1 MSAVVPVPDPG
12 AEEQPVEG
20 SAGKA
25 SPCLAL
31 VPRPHDRTLAEDL
44 RQALERDEIVPHYQ
58 PILRARTGNV
68 VGYEAL
74 ARWTHE
80 ERGPVWPDE
89 FIPVAHEAGLIGKL
103 GQSMLRVA
111 CNWAAAR
118 PEQPAISVN
127 VGAEHLVSAS
137 FVDDVEAALKA
148 SGLPGHRLRLEL
160 TEHTALVDEDV
171 AVDALRAVAAQ
182 GVHVELDDF
191 GTGYSAISLITR
203 LPLST
208 IKLDR
213 SLIADFCDDSARVR
227 VVRSLV
233 DLGHGLG
240 LKVTAEGIE
249 TEREWRAVVE
259 QEADYVQ
266 GYYFG
271 RPEASP
277 PVPTMPCAEA

>member
-1 MSAVVPVPDPG
+1 MSAVVPMPEPG
-12 AEEQPVEG
+12 AEEQPQEA

-25 SPCLAL
+25 PPCLAL
-31 VPRPHDRTLAEDL
+31 VPRPQDRTLAEDL

-68 VGYEAL
+68 IGYEAL

-80 ERGPVWPDE
+80 ERGPVWPDQ

-111 CNWAAAR
+111 CKWAAAR
-118 PEQPAISVN
+118 PELPAISVN
-127 VGAEHLVSAS
+127 VGAEHLVSAG
-137 FVDDVEAALKA
+137 FVDDVEAALKL
-148 SGLPGHRLRLEL
+148 SGLPGDRLRLEL

-171 AVDALRAVAAQ
+171 AIDALRALAAQ

-191 GTGYSAISLITR
+191 GTGFSAISLITR

-213 SLIADFCDDSARVR
+213 SLIADFCDDPARIR

-240 LKVTAEGIE
+240 LNVTAEGIE
-249 TEREWRAVVE
+249 TEREWQAVIE
-259 QEADYVQ
+259 QNVDYVQ

-277 PVPTMPCAEA
+277 PVPSTPCPEA

>member
-1 MSAVVPVPDPG
+1 MSAVVPVPGPG
-12 AEEQPVEG
+12 TEEQPVEA
-20 SAGKA
+20 SSGKA

-31 VPRPHDRTLAEDL
+31 VPRPQSRSLAEDL
-44 RQALERDEIVPHYQ
+44 RQALERDEIRPHYQ

-68 VGYEAL
+68 IGYEAL

-80 ERGPVWPDE
+80 ERGPVWPND

-103 GQSMLRVA
+103 GQSMLRLA
-111 CNWAAAR
+111 CSWAATR
-118 PEQPAISVN
+118 PELPAISVN
-127 VGAEHLVSAS
+127 VGAEHLAS
-137 FVDDVEAALKA
+137 PTFVDDVEAALEH
-148 SGLPGHRLRLEL
+148 SGLPGERLRLEL
-160 TEHTALVDEDV
+160 TEHAALVDENA
-171 AVDALRAVAAQ
+171 AVDALRALAAR

-191 GTGYSAISLITR
+191 GTGFSAISLITR

-213 SLIADFCDDSARVR
+213 SLIADFCDDPARVR

-233 DLGHGLG
+233 ELGHGLG
-240 LKVTAEGIE
+240 LSVTAEGIE

-259 QEADYVQ
+259 HNVDYVQ

-271 RPEASP
+271 RPEANP
-277 PVPTMPCAEA
+277 PVPSTLCTDA